1 MNWQMRL
8 TQPGRSIVCTGFL
21 VLWSA
26 ISPPESVAQEF
37 DVASVKANKS
47 GLFASSLE
55 RSGGQLTLRN
65 ASVRECIELA
75 YGILDKHYA
84 LSGPTWLDS
93 DRYDIVAK
101 ASATTP
107 RDRLLLMLRKLLAD
121 RFNLNVHR
129 EKRQVRVYTL
139 VAARDGPKM
148 KAASGVRSNF
158 AFGPGHVAAAELSMA
173 EFADR
178 LSGPVF
184 QLGLPVIDST
194 GLPGTFD
201 FTLDWSSG
209 DTAAEAIAK
218 PSLFTAIE
226 EQLGLKLRPA
236 KSQID
241 IWVVDHAE
249 RVALEN

>member
-1 MNWQMRL
+1 MTR
-8 TQPGRSIVCTGFL
+8 TPPVRSIVCTGL
-21 VLWSA
+21 LILWSA
-26 ISPPESVAQEF
+26 ITPPESVAQGF

-65 ASVRECIELA
+65 ASLRECTELA
-75 YGILDKHYA
+75 YGVLDKHYA

-101 ASATTP
+101 ASAATS
-107 RDRLLLMLRKLLAD
+107 REQLLMMLRRLLAD
-121 RFNLNVHR
+121 RFNLKVHQER
-129 EKRQVRVYTL
+129 RRVRVYAL
-139 VAARDGPKM
+139 VVARGGPKM

-158 AFGPGHVAAAELSMA
+158 TFGVGHVAASELAMA
-173 EFADR
+173 EFTDR

-184 QLGLPVIDST
+184 QLGIPVIDST
-194 GLPGTFD
+194 GLAGTFD
-201 FTLDWSSG
+201 FVLDWSSG
-209 DTAAEAIAK
+209 DAAAEAPAK
-218 PSLFTAIE
+218 PSLFTALE

-236 KSQID
+236 KSMID

-249 RVALEN
+249 RAALEN